1 MPRSR
6 PPHRTEARQTTVGK
20 LEDIGTTIFTI
31 MSRRA
36 RELDALNLGQGFP
49 DYDIDPRL
57 TQLVAAAMQ
66 AGHNQYAPMEGLAAL
81 RERIAAKLS
90 ASYDLAIDP
99 DTEITVTLGA
109 TEAIYSAVQ
118 ALIGAG
124 DEAIA
129 FDPAYDSYE
138 PAVRL
143 AGGRC
148 IRLPLSQPGFRYDW
162 ERVRRT
168 LSARTRLVLF
178 NSPHNPACTIATRE
192 DLDELA
198 RIIDGSAVVV
208 LSDEV
213 YEHVVFDGARHA
225 SVLAHP
231 QLAARSLAV
240 FSFGKTLH
248 ATGLRVGYCV
258 APAELTRELRKV
270 HQFNT
275 FSISHPLQHA
285 IAAYLAEQPRCGEQL
300 APFFQAKRD
309 RLRRALEDSGFV
321 LPKAEGTYFQLLDF
335 RTFAPPDDRA
345 FAERLLTEAR
355 VATIPLSPFY
365 AQPEPLPFVRL
376 CIAKRDA
383 TLDEAAARLRAF
395 GAHARAAAR

>member
-1 MPRSR
+1 VS
-6 PPHRTEARQTTVGK
+6 K
-20 LEDIGTTIFTI
+20 LEDVGTTIFTI

-57 TQLVAAAMQ
+57 TELVAAAMQ
-66 AGHNQYAPMEGLAAL
+66 GGHNQYAPMEGLPAL
-81 RERIAAKLS
+81 RERIAAKLR
-90 ASYDLAIDP
+90 ASYGVALDP
-99 DTEITVTLGA
+99 DAQITVTLGA

-118 ALIGAG
+118 ALIAHG
-124 DEAIA
+124 DEAVA

-148 IRLPLSQPGFRYDW
+148 IRLPLVQPGFRYDW
-162 ERVRRT
+162 ERVRQA
-168 LSARTRLVLF
+168 LSPRTRLVLF
-178 NSPHNPACTIATRE
+178 NSPHNPACSIARAE

-198 RIIDGSAVVV
+198 RLIEGRPITV
-208 LSDEV
+208 LADEV

-231 QLAARSLAV
+231 RLAARSVAV

-258 APAELTRELRKV
+258 APAALTRELRKV

-285 IAAYLAEQPRCGEQL
+285 IAAFLTERPGCGAELA
-300 APFFQAKRD
+300 AFFQAKRD
-309 RLRRALEDSGFV
+309 RLRGALEDSGFV

-335 RTFAPPDDRA
+335 RAFAPPDDRA

-376 CIAKRDA
+376 CIAKRDS

-395 GAHARAAAR
+395 AAHAAVR

>member
-1 MPRSR
+1 MRS
-6 PPHRTEARQTTVGK
+6 K
-20 LEDIGTTIFTI
+20 LEDVGTTNFTV

-57 TQLVAAAMQ
+57 TELVAAAMK
-66 AGHNQYAPMEGLAAL
+66 AGHNQYAPMEGLPAL
-81 RERIAAKLS
+81 RQRIAAKLS
-90 ASYDLAIDP
+90 ASYGLQVDP
-99 DTEITVTLGA
+99 ETQVTVTLGA

-124 DEAIA
+124 DEALA

-148 IRLPLSQPGFRYDW
+148 IRLPLTQPGFRYDW
-162 ERVRRT
+162 DGVRRA

-178 NSPHNPACTIATRE
+178 NSPHNPACTIARSA

-198 RIIDGSAVVV
+198 RITEGRDITV
-208 LSDEV
+208 LADEV
-213 YEHVVFDGARHA
+213 YEHVVFDAARHA
-225 SVLAHP
+225 SVLTHP
-231 QLAARSLAV
+231 ALAPRSLAV

-258 APAELTRELRKV
+258 APAPLTRELRKV

-285 IAAYLAEQPRCGEQL
+285 IAAYLSEQPQCGAGL
-300 APFFQAKRD
+300 AGFFQAKRD
-309 RLRRALEDSGFV
+309 RLRRALEGSGFV
-321 LPKAEGTYFQLLDF
+321 LPPAEGTYFQLLDF
-335 RTFAPPDDRA
+335 GAFAPPDDLA

-365 AQPEPLPFVRL
+365 AQPEPLSFVRL
-376 CIAKRDA
+376 CIAKRDS
-383 TLDEAAARLRAF
+383 TLDEAASRLNAF
-395 GAHARAAAR
+395 ATSAGRSQR

>member
-1 MPRSR
+1 VHGP
-6 PPHRTEARQTTVGK
+6 GK
-20 LEDIGTTIFTI
+20 LPEVGTTIFTV

-57 TQLVAAAMQ
+57 TELVAAAMR
-66 AGHNQYAPMEGLAAL
+66 AGHNQYAPMEGLPLL
-81 RERIAAKLS
+81 RERVAAKLA
-90 ASYDLAIDP
+90 ASYGLRLDP
-99 DTEITVTLGA
+99 ESEITVTLGA
-109 TEAIYSAVQ
+109 TEAIYSAIQ
-118 ALIGAG
+118 AVIGPG

-148 IRLPLSQPGFRYDW
+148 VRLPLLQPGFRYDW
-162 ERVRRT
+162 ERVRAAIG
-168 LSARTRLVLF
+168 ARTRLILF
-178 NSPHNPACTIATRE
+178 NSPHNPACTVASRA
-192 DLDELA
+192 DLDALAELCDA
-198 RIIDGSAVVV
+198 RDLLV

-213 YEHVVFDGARHA
+213 YEHVVFDGGRHA
-225 SVLAHP
+225 SVLTHP
-231 QLAARSLAV
+231 RLAPRSLAV
-240 FSFGKTLH
+240 FSFGKALH

-258 APAELTRELRKV
+258 APPQLTGELRKV

-285 IAAYLAEQPRCGEQL
+285 IAAYLAERPDCGDGL
-300 APFFQAKRD
+300 SAFFQAKRD
-309 RLRRALEDSGFV
+309 RLCGALAGSGFR
-321 LPKAEGTYFQLLDF
+321 LPAAQGTYFQLLDF
-335 RTFAPPDDRA
+335 SAFAPPDDLA

-365 AQPEPLPFVRL
+365 ASRQALPFVRL

-383 TLDEAAARLRAF
+383 TLDEAAMRLNAFARSLP
-395 GAHARAAAR
+395 AHRG